1 MFAHLVLALVLAN
14 LRSPEVERASAGKPA
29 SDSEVRRSSVVALAA
44 QAAPARTDQTVPVK
58 KGARLDV
65 NNFAGEVIIKVWD
78 REAVRVEVEHA
89 DGDAIDVTASDQVV
103 SIRAGRRSRGP
114 RSLDYTLTIP
124 NWMPISVNGTA
135 TDVTVQGAGADIAV
149 ETVRGDITINGGSG
163 FVRLRSVQG
172 EISLEKAR
180 GRIEVR
186 SYNRG
191 IRMVDVSGDITA
203 EAINGEITM
212 ERIDSSNVDVS
223 TVNGE
228 ISYEGPIKDNGTY
241 RLTTHN
247 GLVELVMTE
256 RTNATV
262 TVRTYNGNFRSSLP
276 IRFSDPDARRRT
288 VTLGNGS
295 AHVDLETFNG
305 LIAVRRPGEPRVD
318 NDRDNDRP
326 RPRRREQ

>member
-1 MFAHLVLALVLAN
+1 MFAQVVLALVI
-14 LRSPEVERASAGKPA
+14 AS
-29 SDSEVRRSSVVALAA
+29 
-44 QAAPARTDQTVPVK
+44 QAAGQTDQTVAVK

-78 REAVRVEVEHA
+78 RDAVRVSAE
-89 DGDAIDVTASDQVV
+89 DTGGDPIAVSASDQIVTV
-103 SIRAGRRSRGP
+103 RPGRRSKGP

-124 NWMPISVNGTA
+124 SWMPISVNGTA
-135 TDVTVQGAGADIAV
+135 TDVIVEGAGADIAV
-149 ETVRGDITINGGSG
+149 ETVRGDIRINGGSG

-172 EISLEKAR
+172 EISVTRAR

-191 IRMVDVSGDITA
+191 IRMADVSGDITA
-203 EAINGEITM
+203 EAINGEVTM
-212 ERIDSSNVDVS
+212 ERMDSANVEVS

-228 ISYEGPIKDNGTY
+228 ISYEGAIKDNGTY

-247 GLVELVMTE
+247 GRVDVVMTE

-262 TVRTYNGNFRSSLP
+262 TVRTYNGNFESSVP
-276 IRFSDPDARRRT
+276 MRFSDPDARRRT

-305 LIAVRRPGEPRVD
+305 TIGVRRPGESRP
-318 NDRDNDRP
+318 DRDGERP
-326 RPRRREQ
+326 RQRRREQR